1 MRIWRNQP
9 NNATICATVHH
20 ERSKK
25 LHFNQ
30 IQVALFNPNLLGVV
44 GFRRGMMGDLPKS
57 CFCLCLHVIIS
68 MSLTGCL
75 SLSSSTGNVDFLD
88 APGEPVSD
96 CPLRVKYSC
105 FQSSVVHVQVL
116 LSFDTGATSV
126 VFHKYWTCEP
136 GHTGTRLVTVS
147 FPDWLV
153 YRPDWIIR
161 GSAWV
166 LSCLLRA
173 WIGPDESTGPGRF
186 PGTSVT
192 VILDIHS
199 PLSRPFKQHQLCA
212 KWDTDLLWRVRR
224 DDMPQCLE
232 ENEVA
237 SLLSTMY
244 ASTGERYGIIKTL
257 QPFRNEVLEGLR
269 IKSIYYP
276 WFAVSLWVLLEKPC
290 SNRLCGLLLH
300 IDSEN
305 NYATPSMFLTDTG
318 KIHVQVHGDGG
329 HSSAF
334 LSSFQ
339 VPLHQWCRITLE
351 ILGRVAE
358 ISIACTEGQQKF
370 VSTAEHVFGM
380 NVMLDDTHGYFV
392 IGGGKFVRGIEGY
405 YGPATYYR
413 IQGLPADQ
421 AEIHLPPVISK
432 VNITGW
438 FQSCE
443 NFKSE
448 LFLSAL
454 DASLAVKGPSDS
466 CLDTYTELQV
476 NHSTVNSTQQC
487 MFFETNPYRRQVA
500 QLTKLLSQKYG
511 RVNASAVGRTLYALV
526 LRKISTAH
534 SLDVITRMMP
544 FLLQSGCLGDNRAL
558 HLASVLYSSGLG
570 VRRQPYKAW
579 LLSLLAA
586 QKDWRLA
593 LLRLGHMHHV
603 GDLEMTPDRDLSYA
617 YYINIAR
624 QTSIDQKNPSPQ
636 QTFVELIHLND
647 EETLKAQTNE
657 NDDLFYWLKLQA
669 RSGVAEAEQAM
680 GRMLFWGQQGVS
692 PDIQTAVK
700 HYERGATKLHDPV
713 SMYDYAIV
721 LLTGQGVPKDVQRAV
736 TFLKK
741 AIEQGS
747 VPAITALGWYYEQYE
762 KDYKK
767 AVHLWEE
774 ADAKG
779 HPDAAMNLGVFYSQ
793 GLYPGQPADQFK
805 AYKYYLKS
813 AQRGHINGGI
823 ELADIWIHGIPGRV
837 ARRPADAVL
846 WVKWASE
853 QNGYLG
859 TVLRNGL
866 NAYFRGDWIMSLIYY
881 LSAAESGFEAAQFN
895 VAYLCE
901 LNSVSLDPALV
912 TQCMLRYYNM
922 SIQAQD
928 PDPYALIRMGDLFYG
943 EQALGRKE
951 VSDAAELYKQAAL
964 KNEPQGWYNLGLLV
978 QNGESL
984 PFSVL
989 SELNLLHLHLT
1000 DRQTLLSTLY
1010 QRCRETNST
1019 DAYLPCTLALFS
1031 AHLHSLQLHQDT
1043 AIKLIATVS
1052 AAVGTL
1058 SFVFG
1063 LIKRRTTPLHQT
1075 SQSQTSASSQTQEE
1089 ES

>member
-1 MRIWRNQP
+1 
-9 NNATICATVHH
+9 
-20 ERSKK
+20 
-25 LHFNQ
+25 
-30 IQVALFNPNLLGVV
+30 
-44 GFRRGMMGDLPKS
+44 
-57 CFCLCLHVIIS
+57 

-75 SLSSSTGNVDFLD
+75 SLSSSTGNVAFLD

-276 WFAVSLWVLLEKPC
+276 WFAVSLWVLVEKPC

-318 KIHVQVHGDGG
+318 RIHVQVHGDAG

-339 VPLHQWCRITLE
+339 VPLHQWCRISLE
-351 ILGRVAE
+351 ILGRVV
-358 ISIACTEGQQKF
+358 TVKLKF
-370 VSTAEHVFGM
+370 HNCHNKKDLVFLGRFGM

-421 AEIHLPPVISK
+421 VGDNSIFWFLYYIYLYFCIH
-432 VNITGW
+432 
-438 FQSCE
+438 
-443 NFKSE
+443 E
-448 LFLSAL
+448 LFLIA
-454 DASLAVKGPSDS
+454 
-466 CLDTYTELQV
+466 TYIFGF
-476 NHSTVNSTQQC
+476 S
-487 MFFETNPYRRQVA
+487 
-500 QLTKLLSQKYG
+500 KIKYSIYSFIVTCFVG
-511 RVNASAVGRTLYALV
+511 RVNASAVGRILYALV

-636 QTFVELIHLND
+636 QTFELIHLND

-901 LNSVSLDPALV
+901 LNSVS
-912 TQCMLRYYNM
+912 
-922 SIQAQD
+922 
-928 PDPYALIRMGDLFYG
+928 
-943 EQALGRKE
+943 
-951 VSDAAELYKQAAL
+951 
-964 KNEPQGWYNLGLLV
+964 
-978 QNGESL
+978 
-984 PFSVL
+984 PF
-989 SELNLLHLHLT
+989 
-1000 DRQTLLSTLY
+1000 
-1010 QRCRETNST
+1010 
-1019 DAYLPCTLALFS
+1019 
-1031 AHLHSLQLHQDT
+1031 
-1043 AIKLIATVS
+1043 
-1052 AAVGTL
+1052 
-1058 SFVFG
+1058 
-1063 LIKRRTTPLHQT
+1063 
-1075 SQSQTSASSQTQEE
+1075 
-1089 ES
+1089 

>member
-1 MRIWRNQP
+1 
-9 NNATICATVHH
+9 
-20 ERSKK
+20 
-25 LHFNQ
+25 
-30 IQVALFNPNLLGVV
+30 
-44 GFRRGMMGDLPKS
+44 MGDLPKS
-57 CFCLCLHVIIS
+57 FYRLCLQAIIS
-68 MSLTGCL
+68 MSLTDCV
-75 SLSSSTGNVDFLD
+75 SRSSTGNVAFLD
-88 APGEPVSD
+88 APDAPVSN
-96 CPLRVKYSC
+96 CPLRVEYSC

-116 LSFDTGATSV
+116 VSFDTGSTSA

-136 GHTGTRLVTVS
+136 GHTRTRVVTVS

-161 GSAWV
+161 GSDWV
-166 LSCLLRA
+166 LSCLLRG
-173 WIGPDESTGPGRF
+173 WIGLGEFTGVDRF
-186 PGTSVT
+186 PGASVT
-192 VILDIHS
+192 VPLDIHS

-212 KWDTDLLWRVRR
+212 KWDTYLLWRVSRH
-224 DDMPQCLE
+224 DMPKCAE

-237 SLLSTMY
+237 SLLSTLY

-257 QPFRNEVLEGLR
+257 QPFRNEVLEGQR

-276 WFAVSLWVLLEKPC
+276 WFAVSLWVWLEKPC
-290 SNRLCGLLLH
+290 TNSLCGLLLH
-300 IDSEN
+300 IDTEN
-305 NYATPSMFLTDTG
+305 SYATPSMFLTDAG
-318 KIHVQVHGDGG
+318 NIHVQVHGDAG

-334 LSSFQ
+334 LSSFN
-339 VPLHQWCRITLE
+339 VPLHQWCRISLE
-351 ILGRVAE
+351 ILGRVAQ
-358 ISIACTEGQQKF
+358 ISIACMEGQQKF
-370 VSTAEHVFGM
+370 VNTAEHIFG
-380 NVMLDDTHGYFV
+380 NNIMLDDTHGYFV
-392 IGGGKFVRGIEGY
+392 IGGGKFVHGIEGY

-413 IQGLPADQ
+413 IQGLPTDQ
-421 AEIHLPPVISK
+421 AEIHLPPVISN

-448 LFLSAL
+448 LFLSPT
-454 DASLAVKGPSDS
+454 DHSLTAKRLSDS
-466 CLDTYTELQV
+466 CLDTYTELLL
-476 NHSTVNSTQQC
+476 NHSAVNSTEQC

-511 RVNASAVGRTLYALV
+511 KVNASAVGRILYALV

-534 SLDVITRMMP
+534 SLEVVTRMMP
-544 FLLQSGCLGDNRAL
+544 FLLHSGCLGDNRAL
-558 HLASVLYSSGLG
+558 HLSSVLYSSGFG
-570 VRRQPYKAW
+570 VKRQPYKAW

-603 GDLEMTPDRDLSYA
+603 GDLEVTPDRDLSYA

-624 QTSIDQKNPSPQ
+624 QTSVDQKNPSPQ
-636 QTFVELIHLND
+636 QTFVELIRLND

-657 NDDLFYWLKLQA
+657 NDDLFHWLKLQA

-692 PDIQTAVK
+692 PDIQTAIK
-700 HYERGATKLHDPV
+700 HYERGATKLNDPV

-721 LLTGQGVPKDVQRAV
+721 LLTGQGVPKNVQRAV

-741 AIEQGS
+741 AIELGS

-762 KDYKK
+762 KDYEK

-779 HPDAAMNLGVFYSQ
+779 HPDAAMNLGVFHSQ
-793 GLYPGQPADQFK
+793 GLYPGQPADQFM

-813 AQRGHINGGI
+813 AQRGHLNGGI
-823 ELADIWIHGIPGRV
+823 ELADIWIHGIPDQV
-837 ARRPADAVL
+837 TRRPADAVL

-866 NAYFRGDWIMSLIYY
+866 NACFKGDWIMSLIYY

-901 LNSVSLDPALV
+901 LNSGSLDPALV
-912 TQCMLRYYNM
+912 TRCMLRYYNM

-928 PDPYALIRMGDLFYG
+928 PAPYALIRMGDLFYG

-951 VSDAAELYKQAAL
+951 VSDAAEMYKEAAL

-984 PFSVL
+984 PFGVL
-989 SELNLLHLHLT
+989 SELNLLHLHVT
-1000 DRQTLLSTLY
+1000 DQQMLLSTLY

-1031 AHLHSLQLHQDT
+1031 AHLQSLQLHQDT

-1063 LIKRRTTPLHQT
+1063 LIKWRTTPLHT
-1075 SQSQTSASSQTQEE
+1075 SQTSASSQTQEE
-1089 ES
+1089 EEEES

>member
-1 MRIWRNQP
+1 MSY
-9 NNATICATVHH
+9 A
-20 ERSKK
+20 K
-25 LHFNQ
+25 F
-30 IQVALFNPNLLGVV
+30 ALEGGTP
-44 GFRRGMMGDLPKS
+44 P
-57 CFCLCLHVIIS
+57 FCLLKLLHLQLKQD

-75 SLSSSTGNVDFLD
+75 SRSSSTGNVAFLD
-88 APGEPVSD
+88 APGEPVSN

-105 FQSSVVHVQVL
+105 LQSSVVHVQVL
-116 LSFDTGATSV
+116 VSFDTGSTSV

-136 GHTGTRLVTVS
+136 GHTRTRVVTVS

-161 GSAWV
+161 GSDWV

-192 VILDIHS
+192 VPLDIHS

-212 KWDTDLLWRVRR
+212 KWDTDLLRRVRR

-257 QPFRNEVLEGLR
+257 QPFGNEVLERLR

-276 WFAVSLWVLLEKPC
+276 WFAVSLWVLVEKPC
-290 SNRLCGLLLH
+290 SNHLCGLLLH

-305 NYATPSMFLTDTG
+305 NYVTPTMFLTDAG
-318 KIHVQVHGDGG
+318 RIHVQVHGDAG

-334 LSSFQ
+334 LSSFK
-339 VPLHQWCRITLE
+339 VPLHQWCRISLE
-351 ILGRVAE
+351 ILGRV
-358 ISIACTEGQQKF
+358 
-370 VSTAEHVFGM
+370 VSLWMHTC

-392 IGGGKFVRGIEGY
+392 IGGGKFIRGIEGY

-413 IQGLPADQ
+413 MQGLPAD
-421 AEIHLPPVISK
+421 K
-432 VNITGW
+432 VGYNGIFCFLYYIFILIKRIVLVLDSDW
-438 FQSCE
+438 LSHIRSC
-443 NFKSE
+443 
-448 LFLSAL
+448 
-454 DASLAVKGPSDS
+454 
-466 CLDTYTELQV
+466 C
-476 NHSTVNSTQQC
+476 
-487 MFFETNPYRRQVA
+487 
-500 QLTKLLSQKYG
+500 KLLYKHTPLFTS
-511 RVNASAVGRTLYALV
+511 VICSATTLLEPQRFLRNYIVWILYAVV

-558 HLASVLYSSGLG
+558 HLSSVLYSSGFG

-603 GDLEMTPDRDLSYA
+603 GDLEVTPDRDLSYA

-624 QTSIDQKNPSPQ
+624 QTSKDQKNPSPQ
-636 QTFVELIHLND
+636 QTFVELIRLND

-657 NDDLFYWLKLQA
+657 NDDLFHWLKLQA

-700 HYERGATKLHDPV
+700 HYERGATTLHDPV

-762 KDYKK
+762 KDYEK

-793 GLYPGQPADQFK
+793 GLYLGQPADQFK

-813 AQRGHINGGI
+813 AQRGHLNGAI
-823 ELADIWIHGIPGRV
+823 ELADIWIHGIPGQV

-846 WVKWASE
+846 WGKWASE

-901 LNSVSLDPALV
+901 LNSVS
-912 TQCMLRYYNM
+912 
-922 SIQAQD
+922 
-928 PDPYALIRMGDLFYG
+928 
-943 EQALGRKE
+943 
-951 VSDAAELYKQAAL
+951 
-964 KNEPQGWYNLGLLV
+964 
-978 QNGESL
+978 
-984 PFSVL
+984 PF
-989 SELNLLHLHLT
+989 
-1000 DRQTLLSTLY
+1000 
-1010 QRCRETNST
+1010 
-1019 DAYLPCTLALFS
+1019 
-1031 AHLHSLQLHQDT
+1031 
-1043 AIKLIATVS
+1043 
-1052 AAVGTL
+1052 
-1058 SFVFG
+1058 
-1063 LIKRRTTPLHQT
+1063 
-1075 SQSQTSASSQTQEE
+1075 
-1089 ES
+1089 

>member
-1 MRIWRNQP
+1 
-9 NNATICATVHH
+9 
-20 ERSKK
+20 
-25 LHFNQ
+25 
-30 IQVALFNPNLLGVV
+30 
-44 GFRRGMMGDLPKS
+44 
-57 CFCLCLHVIIS
+57 

-75 SLSSSTGNVDFLD
+75 SRSSSTGNVAFLD
-88 APGEPVSD
+88 APGEPVSN

-116 LSFDTGATSV
+116 VSFDTGSTSV

-136 GHTGTRLVTVS
+136 GHTRTRVVTVS

-161 GSAWV
+161 GSDWV

-186 PGTSVT
+186 LGTSVT
-192 VILDIHS
+192 VPLDIHS

-212 KWDTDLLWRVRR
+212 KWDTDLLRRVRS

-257 QPFRNEVLEGLR
+257 QPFINEVLEGLR

-276 WFAVSLWVLLEKPC
+276 WFAVSLWVLVEKPC
-290 SNRLCGLLLH
+290 SNHLCGLLLH

-305 NYATPSMFLTDTG
+305 NYVTPTMFLTDTG
-318 KIHVQVHGDGG
+318 RIHVQVHGDAG

-334 LSSFQ
+334 LSSFK
-339 VPLHQWCRITLE
+339 VPLHQWCRISH
-351 ILGRVAE
+351 R
-358 ISIACTEGQQKF
+358 
-370 VSTAEHVFGM
+370 FGSQIGCFRNSLLLSHRLQWIYN

-392 IGGGKFVRGIEGY
+392 IGGGKFIRGIEGY

-413 IQGLPADQ
+413 IQGLPAD
-421 AEIHLPPVISK
+421 K
-432 VNITGW
+432 VGKIIYSIYSFIVTC
-438 FQSCE
+438 F
-443 NFKSE
+443 
-448 LFLSAL
+448 
-454 DASLAVKGPSDS
+454 V
-466 CLDTYTELQV
+466 
-476 NHSTVNSTQQC
+476 
-487 MFFETNPYRRQVA
+487 
-500 QLTKLLSQKYG
+500 G
-511 RVNASAVGRTLYALV
+511 RVNASAVGRILYALV

-558 HLASVLYSSGLG
+558 HLSSVLYSSGFG

-586 QKDWRLA
+586 QKDWRLT

-603 GDLEMTPDRDLSYA
+603 GDLEVTPDRDLSYA
-617 YYINIAR
+617 YYVNIAR
-624 QTSIDQKNPSPQ
+624 QTSMDQKNPSPQ
-636 QTFVELIHLND
+636 QTFVELIRLND

-657 NDDLFYWLKLQA
+657 NDDLFHWLKLQA

-700 HYERGATKLHDPV
+700 HYERGATTLRDPV

-721 LLTGQGVPKDVQRAV
+721 LLTGQGVTKDVQRAV

-762 KDYKK
+762 KDYEK

-793 GLYPGQPADQFK
+793 GLYLGQPADQFK

-813 AQRGHINGGI
+813 AQRGHLNGGI
-823 ELADIWIHGIPGRV
+823 ELADIWIHGIPGQV

-846 WVKWASE
+846 WGKWASE

-901 LNSVSLDPALV
+901 LNSVS
-912 TQCMLRYYNM
+912 
-922 SIQAQD
+922 
-928 PDPYALIRMGDLFYG
+928 
-943 EQALGRKE
+943 
-951 VSDAAELYKQAAL
+951 
-964 KNEPQGWYNLGLLV
+964 
-978 QNGESL
+978 
-984 PFSVL
+984 PF
-989 SELNLLHLHLT
+989 
-1000 DRQTLLSTLY
+1000 
-1010 QRCRETNST
+1010 
-1019 DAYLPCTLALFS
+1019 
-1031 AHLHSLQLHQDT
+1031 
-1043 AIKLIATVS
+1043 
-1052 AAVGTL
+1052 
-1058 SFVFG
+1058 
-1063 LIKRRTTPLHQT
+1063 
-1075 SQSQTSASSQTQEE
+1075 
-1089 ES
+1089 

>member
-1 MRIWRNQP
+1 
-9 NNATICATVHH
+9 
-20 ERSKK
+20 
-25 LHFNQ
+25 
-30 IQVALFNPNLLGVV
+30 
-44 GFRRGMMGDLPKS
+44 
-57 CFCLCLHVIIS
+57 

-75 SLSSSTGNVDFLD
+75 SRSSSTGNVAFLD
-88 APGEPVSD
+88 APGEPVSN

-116 LSFDTGATSV
+116 VSFDTGSTSV

-136 GHTGTRLVTVS
+136 GHTRTRVVTVS

-161 GSAWV
+161 GSDWV

-186 PGTSVT
+186 LGTSVT
-192 VILDIHS
+192 VPLDIHS

-212 KWDTDLLWRVRR
+212 KWDTDLLRRVRS

-257 QPFRNEVLEGLR
+257 QPFINEVLEGLR

-276 WFAVSLWVLLEKPC
+276 WFAVSLWVLVEKPC
-290 SNRLCGLLLH
+290 SNHLCGLLLH

-305 NYATPSMFLTDTG
+305 NYVTPTMFLTDTG
-318 KIHVQVHGDGG
+318 RIHVQVHGDAG

-334 LSSFQ
+334 LSSFK
-339 VPLHQWCRITLE
+339 VPLHQWCRISLE
-351 ILGRVAE
+351 ILGRV
-358 ISIACTEGQQKF
+358 
-370 VSTAEHVFGM
+370 VSLWMHTC

-392 IGGGKFVRGIEGY
+392 IGGGKFIRGIEGY

-413 IQGLPADQ
+413 IQGLP
-421 AEIHLPPVISK
+421 
-432 VNITGW
+432 
-438 FQSCE
+438 
-443 NFKSE
+443 
-448 LFLSAL
+448 
-454 DASLAVKGPSDS
+454 
-466 CLDTYTELQV
+466 
-476 NHSTVNSTQQC
+476 C

-511 RVNASAVGRTLYALV
+511 KIVFKQFIDGCSHTHLLVKSLGSVRLYTVYILLLLPVLILYALV

-558 HLASVLYSSGLG
+558 HLSSVLYSSGFG

-586 QKDWRLA
+586 QKDWRLT

-603 GDLEMTPDRDLSYA
+603 GDLEVTPDRDLSYA
-617 YYINIAR
+617 YYVNIAR
-624 QTSIDQKNPSPQ
+624 QTSMDQKNPSPQ
-636 QTFVELIHLND
+636 QTFVELIRLND

-657 NDDLFYWLKLQA
+657 NDDLFHWLKLQA

-700 HYERGATKLHDPV
+700 HYERGATTLRDPV

-721 LLTGQGVPKDVQRAV
+721 LLTGQGVTKDVQRAV

-762 KDYKK
+762 KDYEK

-793 GLYPGQPADQFK
+793 GLYLGQPADQFK

-813 AQRGHINGGI
+813 AQRGHLNGGI
-823 ELADIWIHGIPGRV
+823 ELADIWIHGIPGQV

-846 WVKWASE
+846 WGKWASE

-901 LNSVSLDPALV
+901 LNSVS
-912 TQCMLRYYNM
+912 
-922 SIQAQD
+922 
-928 PDPYALIRMGDLFYG
+928 
-943 EQALGRKE
+943 
-951 VSDAAELYKQAAL
+951 
-964 KNEPQGWYNLGLLV
+964 
-978 QNGESL
+978 
-984 PFSVL
+984 PF
-989 SELNLLHLHLT
+989 
-1000 DRQTLLSTLY
+1000 
-1010 QRCRETNST
+1010 
-1019 DAYLPCTLALFS
+1019 
-1031 AHLHSLQLHQDT
+1031 
-1043 AIKLIATVS
+1043 
-1052 AAVGTL
+1052 
-1058 SFVFG
+1058 
-1063 LIKRRTTPLHQT
+1063 
-1075 SQSQTSASSQTQEE
+1075 
-1089 ES
+1089 

>member
-1 MRIWRNQP
+1 
-9 NNATICATVHH
+9 
-20 ERSKK
+20 
-25 LHFNQ
+25 
-30 IQVALFNPNLLGVV
+30 
-44 GFRRGMMGDLPKS
+44 MMGDLS
-57 CFCLCLHVIIS
+57 FCLQVIVS
-68 MSLTGCL
+68 MLLTGCL
-75 SLSSSTGNVDFLD
+75 SRSSTGNVAFLD
-88 APGEPVSD
+88 APDAPVSN
-96 CPLRVKYSC
+96 CPLRVQYTC
-105 FQSSVVHVQVL
+105 YESSEVHVQVL
-116 LSFDTGATSV
+116 VSFDTGSTSV

-136 GHTGTRLVTVS
+136 GRVRTRVVIVS

-161 GSAWV
+161 SSDWV
-166 LSCLLRA
+166 LSCLLRG
-173 WIGPDESTGPGRF
+173 WIGPEESIGPGRF
-186 PGTSVT
+186 SRASVT
-192 VILDIHS
+192 IPLDIHS
-199 PLSRPFKQHQLCA
+199 PLSRPFKQHLLCA
-212 KWDTDLLWRVRR
+212 NWDTDLLWRVRR
-224 DDMPQCLE
+224 DGMQQCAE
-232 ENEVA
+232 ENEVT
-237 SLLSTMY
+237 SFLSTLY
-244 ASTGERYGIIKTL
+244 ASTGEHYGIIKTL
-257 QPFRNEVLEGLR
+257 EPFRNEVLEGLR

-276 WFAVSLWVLLEKPC
+276 WCAVSFWVLLTKPC
-290 SNRLCGLLLH
+290 SNRLCGLLHH
-300 IDSEN
+300 IDVKN
-305 NYATPSMFLTDTG
+305 NYATPTLFLTDIG
-318 KIHVQVHGDGG
+318 KIHIQVHGEAG

-334 LSSFQ
+334 LSSFK
-339 VPLHQWCRITLE
+339 VPLHQWCRINLE
-351 ILGRVAE
+351 ILGRMAKV
-358 ISIACTEGQQKF
+358 SIACTDGQQKF
-370 VSTAEHVFGM
+370 AMKADEHIFGI

-392 IGGGKFVRGIEGY
+392 LGGGKFIQGIEGY
-405 YGPATYYR
+405 YGPTTFYR
-413 IQGLPADQ
+413 TQGLPADPD
-421 AEIHLPPVISK
+421 EIHLPHVLSK

-438 FQSCE
+438 FQSCQ

-448 LFLSAL
+448 LFLSVPSH
-454 DASLAVKGPSDS
+454 SLTLKRLSDS
-466 CLDTYTELQV
+466 CLDTYTELLLL
-476 NHSTVNSTQQC
+476 NHSTVNSTEQC
-487 MFFETNPYRRQVA
+487 MFFESETNPYRRQVA

-511 RVNASAVGRTLYALV
+511 RVNATAVGRMLYALV

-534 SLDVITRMMP
+534 SVKVITRMMP
-544 FLLQSGCLGDNRAL
+544 FLLHSGCLGDYRAL
-558 HLASVLYSSGLG
+558 HLSSVLYSSGIG
-570 VRRQPYKAW
+570 VERQPYKAW

-586 QKDWRLA
+586 QEDWRLA

-603 GDLEMTPDRDLSYA
+603 GDLEVTPDRDLSYA

-624 QTSIDQKNPSPQ
+624 QTSMDQKKPTPQ
-636 QTFVELIHLND
+636 QTFVELIRLND
-647 EETLKAQTNE
+647 EETLRAQTNE
-657 NDDLFYWLKLQA
+657 NDDLFHWLKLQA

-700 HYERGATKLHDPV
+700 HYERGAIKLNDPV

-721 LLTGQGVPKDVQRAV
+721 LLTGQGVPKDVQKGV

-747 VPAITALGWYYEQYE
+747 VPALTALGWYFEQYE
-762 KDYKK
+762 KDYEK

-779 HPDAAMNLGVFYSQ
+779 HPDAAMNLGVFHSQ
-793 GLYPGQPADQFK
+793 GLYPGEPADQFK

-813 AQRGHINGGI
+813 AQRGLLNGGI
-823 ELADIWIHGIPGRV
+823 ELADIWIHGLPGQV

-866 NAYFRGDWIMSLIYY
+866 NAHFKGDWIMSLIYY

-901 LNSVSLDPALV
+901 LNSGSLDPALV
-912 TQCMLRYYNM
+912 THCMLRYYNM
-922 SIQAQD
+922 SIQAQV
-928 PDPYALIRMGDLFYG
+928 PAPYALIRMGDLLYG

-951 VSDAAELYKQAAL
+951 VSDAAEMYKQAAL

-1000 DRQTLLSTLY
+1000 DRQKLLITLY
-1010 QRCRETNST
+1010 QRCRETNIT

-1031 AHLHSLQLHQDT
+1031 AHLRSFQVHQDAT
-1043 AIKLIATVS
+1043 IKLIATVS
-1052 AAVGTL
+1052 AAAIGTL
-1058 SFVFG
+1058 SFAFG
-1063 LIKRRTTPLHQT
+1063 LFKWRTTPLPQT
-1075 SQSQTSASSQTQEE
+1075 SQTSASSQTQGEEEE

>member
-1 MRIWRNQP
+1 MC
-9 NNATICATVHH
+9 ICTLFMYLYKSDKGGNTLLPTMPLPVIP
-20 ERSKK
+20 
-25 LHFNQ
+25 
-30 IQVALFNPNLLGVV
+30 IQLLLGVAN
-44 GFRRGMMGDLPKS
+44 L
-57 CFCLCLHVIIS
+57 
-68 MSLTGCL
+68 
-75 SLSSSTGNVDFLD
+75 
-88 APGEPVSD
+88 PVSD

-305 NYATPSMFLTDTG
+305 NYATPSVFLTDTG
-318 KIHVQVHGDGG
+318 RIHVQVHGDAG

-339 VPLHQWCRITLE
+339 VPLHQWCRISLE
-351 ILGRVAE
+351 ILGRVV
-358 ISIACTEGQQKF
+358 TVKLKF
-370 VSTAEHVFGM
+370 HNCHNKKDLVFWGRFGM

-421 AEIHLPPVISK
+421 VGYNSIFWFLYYIYLYFCIH
-432 VNITGW
+432 
-438 FQSCE
+438 
-443 NFKSE
+443 E
-448 LFLSAL
+448 LFLIA
-454 DASLAVKGPSDS
+454 
-466 CLDTYTELQV
+466 TYIFGF
-476 NHSTVNSTQQC
+476 S
-487 MFFETNPYRRQVA
+487 
-500 QLTKLLSQKYG
+500 KIKYSIYSFIVTCFVG

-570 VRRQPYKAW
+570 VKRQPYTAW

-762 KDYKK
+762 KDYEK

-901 LNSVSLDPALV
+901 LNSVS
-912 TQCMLRYYNM
+912 
-922 SIQAQD
+922 
-928 PDPYALIRMGDLFYG
+928 
-943 EQALGRKE
+943 
-951 VSDAAELYKQAAL
+951 
-964 KNEPQGWYNLGLLV
+964 
-978 QNGESL
+978 
-984 PFSVL
+984 PF
-989 SELNLLHLHLT
+989 
-1000 DRQTLLSTLY
+1000 
-1010 QRCRETNST
+1010 
-1019 DAYLPCTLALFS
+1019 
-1031 AHLHSLQLHQDT
+1031 
-1043 AIKLIATVS
+1043 
-1052 AAVGTL
+1052 
-1058 SFVFG
+1058 
-1063 LIKRRTTPLHQT
+1063 
-1075 SQSQTSASSQTQEE
+1075 
-1089 ES
+1089 

>member
-20 ERSKK
+20 ERSTK

-30 IQVALFNPNLLGVV
+30 IHVALFNPNLLVVV

-57 CFCLCLHVIIS
+57 FFRLCLHVIIS

-75 SLSSSTGNVDFLD
+75 SRSSSTGNVAFLD
-88 APGEPVSD
+88 APGEPVSN

-105 FQSSVVHVQVL
+105 LQSSVVHVQVL
-116 LSFDTGATSV
+116 VSFDTGSTSV

-136 GHTGTRLVTVS
+136 GHTRTRVVTVS

-161 GSAWV
+161 GSDWV

-192 VILDIHS
+192 VPLDIHS

-212 KWDTDLLWRVRR
+212 KWDTDLLRRVRR

-257 QPFRNEVLEGLR
+257 QPFGNEVLERLR

-276 WFAVSLWVLLEKPC
+276 WFAVSLWVLVEKPC
-290 SNRLCGLLLH
+290 SNHLCGLLLH

-305 NYATPSMFLTDTG
+305 NYVTPTMFLTDAG
-318 KIHVQVHGDGG
+318 KIHVQVHGDAG

-334 LSSFQ
+334 LSSFK
-339 VPLHQWCRITLE
+339 VPLHQWCRISLE
-351 ILGRVAE
+351 ILGRVAKV
-358 ISIACTEGQQKF
+358 SIACMEGQQKF
-370 VSTAEHVFGM
+370 VSTAEHVFGK

-392 IGGGKFVRGIEGY
+392 IGGGKFIRGIEGY

-413 IQGLPADQ
+413 MQGLPADK

-448 LFLSAL
+448 LFLSAI
-454 DASLAVKGPSDS
+454 DHSLPVKRPSDS
-466 CLDTYTELQV
+466 CLDTYTELQL
-476 NHSTVNSTQQC
+476 NHSTVNSTEQC

-511 RVNASAVGRTLYALV
+511 RVNASAVGRILYAVV

-558 HLASVLYSSGLG
+558 HLSSVLYSSGFG

-603 GDLEMTPDRDLSYA
+603 GDLEVTPDRDLSYA

-624 QTSIDQKNPSPQ
+624 QTSKDQKNPSPQ
-636 QTFVELIHLND
+636 QTFVELIRLND

-657 NDDLFYWLKLQA
+657 NDDLFHWLKLQA

-700 HYERGATKLHDPV
+700 HYERGATTLHDPV

-762 KDYKK
+762 KDYEK

-793 GLYPGQPADQFK
+793 GLYLGQPADQFK

-813 AQRGHINGGI
+813 AQRGHLNGAI
-823 ELADIWIHGIPGRV
+823 ELADIWIHGIPGQV

-846 WVKWASE
+846 WGKWASE

-912 TQCMLRYYNM
+912 TPCMLRYYNM

-928 PDPYALIRMGDLFYG
+928 PAPYALVRMGDLFYG

-951 VSDAAELYKQAAL
+951 VSDAAELYKQAAV

-978 QNGESL
+978 QSGESL

-989 SELNLLHLHLT
+989 SELSLLHLT
-1000 DRQTLLSTLY
+1000 DRQTLLRT
-1010 QRCRETNST
+1010 QM
-1019 DAYLPCTLALFS
+1019 LFS
-1031 AHLHSLQLHQDT
+1031 
-1043 AIKLIATVS
+1043 LI
-1052 AAVGTL
+1052 
-1058 SFVFG
+1058 FV
-1063 LIKRRTTPLHQT
+1063 T
-1075 SQSQTSASSQTQEE
+1075 
-1089 ES
+1089 